1 MTTAA
6 DLSPA
11 AVEACIELVREQR
24 HGVSFPELRTVCD
37 DLGVLTA
44 GDAILGAAAIPGVVL
59 WAENVRRVRRD
70 RRCRP
75 RAHLD
80 WARRLPAPGPRRRGG
95 VHPDAVAA
103 YPRASWPP
111 NPSGYRTPHYPPV
124 AFAWRQPLPRRTE
137 ADRLHIPTER
147 TSTVTDEPT
156 ADRARRLYDQ
166 IGWPMANEVF
176 NRVAGDVPPGPIAI
190 PPQPGKPP
198 RFWPLGEGRIVTSP
212 FGPRDGSFHAGTDF
226 GRAGGSAGMPVYACQ
241 GGTVI
246 YAGEATAGPIRL
258 DGW

>member
-75 RAHLD
+75 RAHLE
-80 WARRLPAPGPRRRGG
+80 ARRLPAPGPRRRGG

-124 AFAWRQPLPRRTE
+124 AFAWRQPLTGAPKLTGSTSRPRG
-137 ADRLHIPTER
+137 H
-147 TSTVTDEPT
+147 
-156 ADRARRLYDQ
+156 RR
-166 IGWPMANEVF
+166 
-176 NRVAGDVPPGPIAI
+176 
-190 PPQPGKPP
+190 
-198 RFWPLGEGRIVTSP
+198 
-212 FGPRDGSFHAGTDF
+212 
-226 GRAGGSAGMPVYACQ
+226 
-241 GGTVI
+241 
-246 YAGEATAGPIRL
+246 
-258 DGW
+258 

>member
-59 WAENVRRVRRD
+59 WAEMSGAFAEIVAAVHAHTSIGLVA
-70 RRCRP
+70 CPRP
-75 RAHLD
+75 V
-80 WARRLPAPGPRRRGG
+80 PRRRGG
-95 VHPDAVAA
+95 GHPDAVAA

-124 AFAWRQPLPRRTE
+124 AFAWRQPLTGAPKLTGSTSRPRG
-137 ADRLHIPTER
+137 H
-147 TSTVTDEPT
+147 
-156 ADRARRLYDQ
+156 RR
-166 IGWPMANEVF
+166 
-176 NRVAGDVPPGPIAI
+176 
-190 PPQPGKPP
+190 
-198 RFWPLGEGRIVTSP
+198 
-212 FGPRDGSFHAGTDF
+212 
-226 GRAGGSAGMPVYACQ
+226 
-241 GGTVI
+241 
-246 YAGEATAGPIRL
+246 
-258 DGW
+258 